1 MNSFFN
7 FKKLFDNDKVC
18 FDKVCFE
25 KISSQSHYV
34 AKTRDKKSTTIVKVL
49 SPENTSYLSSN
60 RNPYQVTMGLRY
72 NENIKYFKINED
84 IKSILIKAATLSFE
98 NNIFIDNL
106 IKMNVLERDV
116 SKDQSFIKDYR
127 YIKINFNRKFEGLE
141 SIRIIIHNFKNYI
154 EKNENL
160 VTIIKYDFNENLLYI
175 NEEILDKK
183 EVNSVIEN
191 LKVKMKKDANDFI
204 DYHANRIKEF
214 INGY

>member
-7 FKKLFDNDKVC
+7 FKKLFDNDKV
-18 FDKVCFE
+18 FFE

-34 AKTRDKKSTTIVKVL
+34 AKTRNKESATIIKVL
-49 SPENTSYLSSN
+49 SPENNLYLSSN
-60 RNPYQVTMGLRY
+60 INPYQVTMGLRY

-84 IKSILIKAATLSFE
+84 IKSILIKAASLSFE
-98 NNIFIDNL
+98 NNIFIDDL

-116 SKDQSFIKDYR
+116 SKDQSFIKEYR
-127 YIKINFNRKFEGLE
+127 YIKINFNRKFEGFE
-141 SIRIIIHNFKNYI
+141 SIRIIIHNFKNYV
-154 EKNENL
+154 EKNENF
-160 VTIIKYDFNENLLYI
+160 VTIIKYDFNKNLLYI

-191 LKVKMKKDANDFI
+191 LKIKMKKDATDYI